1 MIVSLFFFFY
11 FFLGWIFVFSVAFLL
26 LFSSLS
32 WNVRFVYLCL
42 VVCLFITNFSI
53 AFCFGR
59 RVMNTGLNSF
69 TWNNTEYRM
78 SPLAKCYLLRQPCTS
93 WRGTRTLVTWW
104 AALVTDDGLMTWLC
118 VSDRLIPLVVTE
130 RDREDVEQVEQ
141 IASAQGMQLLSIE
154 SETRL
159 QEMSDQVLQAMFDRK
174 FSPLSSHLSE
184 RQTEQ
189 V

>member
-1 MIVSLFFFFY
+1 
-11 FFLGWIFVFSVAFLL
+11 
-26 LFSSLS
+26 
-32 WNVRFVYLCL
+32 
-42 VVCLFITNFSI
+42 
-53 AFCFGR
+53 
-59 RVMNTGLNSF
+59 
-69 TWNNTEYRM
+69 
-78 SPLAKCYLLRQPCTS
+78 
-93 WRGTRTLVTWW
+93 
-104 AALVTDDGLMTWLC
+104 MTWLC